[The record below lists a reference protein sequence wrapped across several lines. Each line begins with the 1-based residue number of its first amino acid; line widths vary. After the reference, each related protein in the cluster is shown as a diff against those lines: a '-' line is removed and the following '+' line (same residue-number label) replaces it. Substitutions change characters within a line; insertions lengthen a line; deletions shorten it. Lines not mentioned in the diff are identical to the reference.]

1 MYLRSCKKLS
11 DQESKKINLLIKSL
25 LAYALGFK
33 IQKEDAEEIV
43 NDSVIKALDKFDN
56 EKGDFESFCRFILK
70 NLIFNFI
77 RDNSDRYLYD
87 YIDDEE
93 KFICLFSYKDEFSYQ
108 DKDLFGYY
116 RIFLSRLEKALDEKE
131 LELFRIIRTY
141 SESSANISVKA
152 ASESMGLNSQKGWD
166 LFRKI
171 QRKAAELSKIKSE
184 KEILTI
190 SHFYK
195 FSDTTRQSRVHDYH
209 SDEYS
214 LHFNRLISRLN
225 QSQLD
230 KLSSL
235 L

>member
-1 MYLRSCKKLS
+1 MCLKKQINLS
-11 DQESKKINLLIKSL
+11 DQESKKIDRLIKSL
-25 LAYALGFK
+25 LPYALGFK

-43 NDSVIKALDKFDN
+43 NDSVLKALVNFNDK
-56 EKGDFESFCRFILK
+56 KGKFESFCRLILK

-77 RDNSDRYLYD
+77 RDNSDRYLND

-93 KFICLFSYKDEFSYQ
+93 KFICLFSDKDEFSYQ
-108 DKDLFGYY
+108 VKDLFSYY
-116 RIFLSRLEKALDEKE
+116 RIFLYQLENALDEKE

-141 SESSANISVKA
+141 SESSANISIKA

-166 LFRKI
+166 LFRRI

-184 KEILTI
+184 KEILTLP
-190 SHFYK
+190 SLYE
-195 FSDTTRQSRVHDYH
+195 FSETAGESRVYDYH

-225 QSQLD
+225 QSQLE
-230 KLSSL
+230 KLASL